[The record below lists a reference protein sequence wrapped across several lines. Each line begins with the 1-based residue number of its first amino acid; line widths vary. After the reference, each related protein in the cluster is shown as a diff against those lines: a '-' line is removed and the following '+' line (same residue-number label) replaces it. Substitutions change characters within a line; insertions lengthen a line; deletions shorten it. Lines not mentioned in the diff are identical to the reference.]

1 MKTKDLRLGNLV
13 YKDGEIYRIES
24 LGYHE
29 SDSPWQNLVHLAS
42 GDEDNICDY
51 EPIPLTEEWLLKF
64 GFKKY
69 YNLSKHWY
77 LENQYQD
84 YDYSIRYMRKKYICF
99 AYCGSVGCKLKPNIQ
114 YVHQLQNLY
123 FVLTGDEIEIS

>member
-24 LGYHE
+24 LGYHKSE
-29 SDSPWQNLVHLAS
+29 SPWKNLVHSAS
-42 GDEDNICDY
+42 GDDDNICEY

-69 YNLSKHWY
+69 NDSKRYY
-77 LENQYQD
+77 LEHQD
-84 YDYSIRYMRKKYICF
+84 KRFDYSIRYLHRKYICF
-99 AYCGSVGCKLKPNIQ
+99 AYCGSAGCKLKPNIQ

-123 FVLTGDEIEIS
+123 FVLTGDELEIN